1 MSLNELKTKAAEL
14 GITADAVRAFG
25 HLGHKATWQAA
36 IEAAKQS
43 ATEAQQ
49 PAQDAAEAFCDVVY
63 SRQSR
68 DIVQWVAA
76 AVLMAV
82 FTLGLLAYRI
92 TQAVWRLTAPH
103 RQRLAQQ
110 RDEWFAAQASYVA
123 LVLLLLKSA

>member
-1 MSLNELKTKAAEL
+1 MTLTQLKATAASL
-14 GITADAVRAFG
+14 GITADAARAHG
-25 HLGHKATWQAA
+25 HIGHKATWQAA

-49 PAQDAAEAFCDVVY
+49 PATDTAVTICDVIY
-63 SRQSR
+63 SDASR
-68 DIVQWVAA
+68 SIVQWVATA
-76 AVLMAV
+76 ILMVV
-82 FTLGLLAYRI
+82 FTIGLLAYRI